1 MDGPCLKACRMMM
14 KKLILVMISVLF
26 VVLTCKSMPAFAAMG
41 EAGSVRLIVG
51 VPADRA
57 PVFYIDEKTGEI
69 TGIGVDLMLLA
80 ADEAGYEISFKEIK
94 EETLKDALDNPEYD
108 LVMPFGS
115 AVQSTMGKASVVSDS
130 FLDTPFTLV
139 TKEKQSLPSI
149 NNLRVGML
157 KSLAGAAETI
167 ESLFPGIEMVMFET
181 MSDSVKALRAGSVD
195 ALLHNSYVWSYY
207 LQKPSY
213 SDLVV
218 QPSAMFTV
226 DFRAG
231 TIDDAEGKEIIEKL
245 NVGIGKI
252 TDPQRQAI
260 ILDHTTRKLYHY
272 DFGDY
277 LRLYGLA
284 FIMGTLLFIFLIISI
299 LFRQKAFQLEHE
311 EKMRQMVDHDPLTGV
326 YSLNGFRKRVE
337 ELLREN
343 PDIPYTISYT
353 NIIDFKYINDRY
365 GWEAGDEFLKFWTS
379 KSLEYL
385 TDKEAIGRVDA
396 DHIIVLRII
405 GGKEQLNADDE
416 LIFKTLRN
424 YFIDRGKDI
433 KVRISSGIY
442 VLMPEDYQNI
452 NVERM
457 LDYARV
463 AEKRVQDDTKD
474 GYDFY
479 NPGQWEKGRRDTNII
494 NHLPKALETG
504 EIQVWYQPQV
514 DYVTGKVVGAEAL
527 CRWRHVNM
535 GFISPAEFVP
545 ALEEAGLILDL
556 DKFVWERVCQD
567 LNRWKEQG
575 HSRELS
581 VNLSRCDIKG
591 KIDIPSYFNDLV
603 KKYGLD
609 PKQLRIE
616 ITETAYVEDSEL
628 LIQTTTRL
636 REYGFHV
643 EMDDFGSGYSSLN
656 MLKEVPVDKIKMD
669 LRFLTRT
676 GDPKMGRI
684 IIEHIIA
691 MIQDLGMDVLAEG
704 IETKEQAE
712 ALKKLGCVKMQGFY
726 FYRPMPVGDYEKLW

>member
-1 MDGPCLKACRMMM
+1 MDGLCLKACRMMM
-14 KKLILVMISVLF
+14 KKLVLVIISVLF
-26 VVLTCKSMPAFAAMG
+26 VVLTCKSVPAFAAMG
-41 EAGSVRLIVG
+41 EAGSDTLIVG

-115 AVQSTMGKASVVSDS
+115 AVQSTMGKASVVSDI

-139 TKEKQSLPSI
+139 TEEKQSLPSI

-167 ESLFPGIEMVMFET
+167 ESLFPGIEIVMFET

-277 LRLYGLA
+277 LRLYGFA
-284 FIMGTLLFIFLIISI
+284 FIMGTLLFIFLTISI

-343 PDIPYTISYT
+343 PDIPYTISYN

-405 GGKEQLNADDE
+405 GGMEQVNADDE

-433 KVRISSGIY
+433 KVRMSTGIY

-479 NPGQWEKGRRDTNII
+479 NPEQWEKGRRDTNII
-494 NHLPKALETG
+494 SHLPKALETG

-527 CRWRHVNM
+527 CRWKHVNM

-636 REYGFHV
+636 REYGFLV

-676 GDPKMGRI
+676 GDPKMGSI

-712 ALKKLGCVKMQGFY
+712 TLKKLGCVKMQGFY